1 MKPLIT
7 TREWL
12 FADNYMNV
20 VCFIGKL
27 ALYFRVLQCSS
38 GVSVTCWRCDAMRC
52 KACNFIHRN
61 IMFSNICRIHCGPV
75 IVFERDSRISHK
87 VKQHSHRRQMAK
99 TKFSCK
105 SWRLEHFI
113 NYKKNLDFDCFAH
126 MLTQITINY
135 RNFHLFAVLDYVRC
149 VDAVVVCMLYI

>member
-7 TREWL
+7 TSEWL
-12 FADNYMNV
+12 SADDYMNV

-27 ALYFRVLQCSS
+27 ALYFRVLQCSF
-38 GVSVTCWRCDAMRC
+38 GVLHADGAMRCDAMQGMC
-52 KACNFIHRN
+52 KTCNFIHRN
-61 IMFSNICRIHCGPV
+61 IMFPNSCRIHCVPV

-87 VKQHSHRRQMAK
+87 VEQHSHRQKMTK
-99 TKFSCK
+99 TKFPSK

-126 MLTQITINY
+126 MLT
-135 RNFHLFAVLDYVRC
+135 
-149 VDAVVVCMLYI
+149 